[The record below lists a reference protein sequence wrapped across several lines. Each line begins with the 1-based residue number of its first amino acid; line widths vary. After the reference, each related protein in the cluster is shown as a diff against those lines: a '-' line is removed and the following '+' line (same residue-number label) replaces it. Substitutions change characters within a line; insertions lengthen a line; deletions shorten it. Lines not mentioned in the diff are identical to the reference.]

1 MIKHIFRLI
10 SQRPDLIL
18 DYVSAYAALIQDE
31 LAQSKRRRIRRLI
44 CAALALI
51 LSGAFVVVASV
62 AAMLMMSIDNI
73 SLIHLW
79 SVPGLLLLVTLITAL
94 VAIYDTPKTGM
105 FEAIN
110 EQLHEDRQLLETA
123 WRINDDKL

>member
-62 AAMLMMSIDNI
+62 AAMLMMCMDNI

-94 VAIYDTPKTGM
+94 VAIYDTPKTVM

>member
-62 AAMLMMSIDNI
+62 AAMLMMSMDNI